1 MVFLDNLH
9 YLIVNLRMKF
19 NLHLLKC
26 TKRWRLP
33 PFGCVDLT
41 DPHHVGLMNAGLH
54 AVSHRE
60 ATILD

>member
-1 MVFLDNLH
+1 
-9 YLIVNLRMKF
+9 MKF